1 MVPVMSPHQL
11 MKTEI
16 ARDFPHNMEVARD
29 VSLNVRVRLMVH
41 MMSLHQ
47 WMQAMIAR
55 EPYLNMEAS
64 LMIHMMSIYQLMQT
78 KVARDFFHN
87 MGITRY

>member
-1 MVPVMSPHQL
+1 
-11 MKTEI
+11 
-16 ARDFPHNMEVARD
+16 
-29 VSLNVRVRLMVH
+29 MVH

>member
-1 MVPVMSPHQL
+1 MVRVMSPHQL

-16 ARDFPHNMEVARD
+16 AR
-29 VSLNVRVRLMVH
+29 
-41 MMSLHQ
+41 
-47 WMQAMIAR
+47 
-55 EPYLNMEAS
+55 EPYLNMEAK

-78 KVARDFFHN
+78 MVARDFFHN